1 LRISLSDFSVAV
13 THQKERRRIQQMQA
27 EMAASVSAGAASVEK
42 LKHEVR
48 LAKFHAAQVLV

>member
-1 LRISLSDFSVAV
+1 LSDFSVAV